1 MSKPKLLFA
10 LFLCGLLVIIAN
22 SYYRQS
28 RFERLDKELDES
40 FERLSNLSD
49 RVFDWYVLAPNEI
62 GSSFEMF
69 CCDDTFDR
77 MDSLVMQQ
85 CDLLNRMSDCCPRR
99 FRRRLVLRVGQYC
112 DIRRMVDIAEFPFGF
127 DELFWWKVRKEIPP
141 FIPES

>member
-10 LFLCGLLVIIAN
+10 LLLCGLLVLN
-22 SYYRQS
+22 DYYRQI
-28 RFERLDKELDES
+28 RFERLDKELEES
-40 FERLSNLSD
+40 FGQFRKLTD
-49 RVFDWYVLAPNEI
+49 DVLDCYEFAPNKI
-62 GSSFEMF
+62 GPSFTEF

-77 MDSLVMQQ
+77 MDSLVLQQ
-85 CDLLNRMSDCCPRR
+85 CDLLNRMADCCPRR

-141 FIPES
+141 FIPED